1 MYDQPTDLSQRMFLS
16 WVEIFEAEAMNST
29 AVWALC
35 SVIGIG
41 ALLTGFAAP
50 SSAQSSEGCA
60 VTLGGMANI
69 EAGDGFLTLAS
80 DAACGDASANVVVE
94 QPEAPKL
101 STNLNASSEPS
112 VDLVMP
118 TPTPVSPSVATP
130 SLMPVEEPVDPVS
143 TTPAM
148 PTTRDMVA
156 QFVSILKAGD
166 AVSVPDVLVG
176 VQNATLSDEVDAYLD
191 LLAQAMLD
199 VGGDFVVN
207 GYASIDGDAD
217 VNERYSWLRAQVV
230 GEALSLKGIAV
241 DSLYIKGHGETTTF
255 GSTTKDNRRVTVAVF
270 NGG

>member
-1 MYDQPTDLSQRMFLS
+1 
-16 WVEIFEAEAMNST
+16 MNST

-50 SSAQSSEGCA
+50 SSAQRSDDCA

-80 DAACGDASANVVVE
+80 DTACADASVDIQVE
-94 QPEAPKL
+94 QPEAPTL
-101 STNLNASSEPS
+101 STSLNAPSEPS

-118 TPTPVSPSVATP
+118 TPAPVSSSVATP
-130 SLMPVEEPVDPVS
+130 SLMPVEEPAEPVS

-148 PTTRDMVA
+148 PTARDMVT
-156 QFVSILKAGD
+156 QFVSILEAGD

-191 LLAQAMLD
+191 LLAQALLD
-199 VGGDFVVN
+199 VGGDFIVN
-207 GYASIDGDAD
+207 GYASVDGDAE

-241 DSLYIKGHGETTTF
+241 DRLYIKGHGETTAF
-255 GSTTKDNRRVTVAVF
+255 GRTAADNRRVTVAVF

>member
-1 MYDQPTDLSQRMFLS
+1 
-16 WVEIFEAEAMNST
+16 MNST

-50 SSAQSSEGCA
+50 SSAQSSDDCA

-80 DAACGDASANVVVE
+80 DTACADASVDIQVE
-94 QPEAPKL
+94 QPEAPTL
-101 STNLNASSEPS
+101 STSLNAPSEPS

-118 TPTPVSPSVATP
+118 TPAPVSSSVATP
-130 SLMPVEEPVDPVS
+130 SLMPVEEPAEPVS

-148 PTTRDMVA
+148 PTARDMVT
-156 QFVSILKAGD
+156 QFVSILEAGD
-166 AVSVPDVLVG
+166 AVSVSDVLVG

-191 LLAQAMLD
+191 LLAQALLD
-199 VGGDFVVN
+199 VGGDFIVN
-207 GYASIDGDAD
+207 GYASVDGDAE

-241 DSLYIKGHGETTTF
+241 DRLYIKGHGETAAF
-255 GSTTKDNRRVTVAVF
+255 GRTAADNRRVTVAVF

>member
-1 MYDQPTDLSQRMFLS
+1 
-16 WVEIFEAEAMNST
+16 MNST

-50 SSAQSSEGCA
+50 SSAQSSDDCA

-69 EAGDGFLTLAS
+69 EAGDGFLTLTS
-80 DAACGDASANVVVE
+80 DTACADASADIQVE
-94 QPEAPKL
+94 QSEAPTL
-101 STNLNASSEPS
+101 STNLNAPSEPS

-118 TPTPVSPSVATP
+118 TPAPVSSSVATP
-130 SLMPVEEPVDPVS
+130 SVMPVEEPAEPVS

-148 PTTRDMVA
+148 PTARDMVA
-156 QFVSILKAGD
+156 QFVSILEAGD

-191 LLAQAMLD
+191 LLAQALLD

-207 GYASIDGDAD
+207 GYASVDGDAE

-230 GEALSLKGIAV
+230 GEALSLKGIDV
-241 DSLYIKGHGETTTF
+241 DRLYIKGHGETAAF
-255 GSTTKDNRRVTVAVF
+255 GRAAADNRRVTVAIF

>member
-1 MYDQPTDLSQRMFLS
+1 
-16 WVEIFEAEAMNST
+16 MNST

-50 SSAQSSEGCA
+50 SSAQGSEGCA

-80 DAACGDASANVVVE
+80 DTACADTSPDIQVE
-94 QPEAPKL
+94 QPKAPTL
-101 STNLNASSEPS
+101 STNLNAPSEPA

-118 TPTPVSPSVATP
+118 TPAPVSPSVATP
-130 SLMPVEEPVDPVS
+130 SVMPVEQPAEPVS

-148 PTTRDMVA
+148 PTARDMVA
-156 QFVSILKAGD
+156 QFVSILEAGD
-166 AVSVPDVLVG
+166 GVSVPDVLVG
-176 VQNATLSDEVDAYLD
+176 VENAALSDEVDAYLD
-191 LLAQAMLD
+191 LLAQALLAVD
-199 VGGDFVVN
+199 GDFVVN
-207 GYASIDGDAD
+207 GYASVDGDAE

-241 DSLYIKGHGETTTF
+241 DRLYIKGHGETTAF
-255 GSTTKDNRRVTVAVF
+255 GSSAADNRRVTVAVF

>member
-1 MYDQPTDLSQRMFLS
+1 
-16 WVEIFEAEAMNST
+16 MNST

-50 SSAQSSEGCA
+50 SSAQGSEGCA

-80 DAACGDASANVVVE
+80 DTACADTSADIQVE
-94 QPEAPKL
+94 QPEAPTL
-101 STNLNASSEPS
+101 STNLNASAEPS

-118 TPTPVSPSVATP
+118 TPAPVSPSVATP
-130 SLMPVEEPVDPVS
+130 SVMPVEEPAEPVS

-148 PTTRDMVA
+148 PTARDMVA
-156 QFVSILKAGD
+156 QFVSILEAGD
-166 AVSVPDVLVG
+166 GVSVPDVLVG
-176 VQNATLSDEVDAYLD
+176 VENAALSDEVDAYLD
-191 LLAQAMLD
+191 LLAQALLA

-207 GYASIDGDAD
+207 GYASVDGDAE

-241 DSLYIKGHGETTTF
+241 DRLYIKGHGETTAF
-255 GSTTKDNRRVTVAVF
+255 GRTAADNRRVTVAVF

>member
-1 MYDQPTDLSQRMFLS
+1 
-16 WVEIFEAEAMNST
+16 MNST

-50 SSAQSSEGCA
+50 SSAQSSDDCA

-80 DAACGDASANVVVE
+80 DTACADASVDIQVE
-94 QPEAPKL
+94 QPEAPTL
-101 STNLNASSEPS
+101 STSLNAPSEPS

-118 TPTPVSPSVATP
+118 TPAPVSSSVATP
-130 SLMPVEEPVDPVS
+130 SLMPVEEPAEPVS

-148 PTTRDMVA
+148 PTARDMVT
-156 QFVSILKAGD
+156 QFVSILEAGD

-191 LLAQAMLD
+191 LLAQALLD
-199 VGGDFVVN
+199 VGGDFIVN
-207 GYASIDGDAD
+207 GYASVDGDAE

-241 DSLYIKGHGETTTF
+241 DRLYIKGHGETAAF
-255 GSTTKDNRRVTVAVF
+255 GRTAADNRRVTVAVF

>member
-1 MYDQPTDLSQRMFLS
+1 
-16 WVEIFEAEAMNST
+16 MNST

-50 SSAQSSEGCA
+50 SSAQSSDECA

-80 DAACGDASANVVVE
+80 DTACADASVDIQVE
-94 QPEAPKL
+94 QPEAPTL
-101 STNLNASSEPS
+101 STSLNAPSEPS

-118 TPTPVSPSVATP
+118 TPAPVSSSVATP
-130 SLMPVEEPVDPVS
+130 SLMPVEEPAEPVS

-148 PTTRDMVA
+148 PTARDMVT
-156 QFVSILKAGD
+156 QFVSILEAGD

-191 LLAQAMLD
+191 LLAQALLD
-199 VGGDFVVN
+199 VGGDFIVN
-207 GYASIDGDAD
+207 GYASVDGDAE

-241 DSLYIKGHGETTTF
+241 DRLYIKGHGETTAF
-255 GSTTKDNRRVTVAVF
+255 GRTAADNRRVTVAVF

>member
-1 MYDQPTDLSQRMFLS
+1 
-16 WVEIFEAEAMNST
+16 MNST

-50 SSAQSSEGCA
+50 SSAQGSEGCA

-69 EAGDGFLTLAS
+69 EAGDGFLTLSS
-80 DAACGDASANVVVE
+80 DTACADTSADIQVE
-94 QPEAPKL
+94 QPKAPTL
-101 STNLNASSEPS
+101 STNLNQPSEPA

-118 TPTPVSPSVATP
+118 TPAPASPSVATP
-130 SLMPVEEPVDPVS
+130 SVMAVEESTEPVS
-143 TTPAM
+143 TASATPTM

-176 VQNATLSDEVDAYLD
+176 VENAALSDEVDAYLD
-191 LLAQAMLD
+191 LLAQALLA

-207 GYASIDGDAD
+207 GYASVDGDAE

-241 DSLYIKGHGETTTF
+241 DRLYIKGHGETTVF
-255 GSTTKDNRRVTVAVF
+255 GRTAADNRRVTVAVF

>member
-1 MYDQPTDLSQRMFLS
+1 
-16 WVEIFEAEAMNST
+16 MNST

-50 SSAQSSEGCA
+50 SSAQSSDECA

-80 DAACGDASANVVVE
+80 DTACADASAGILVE
-94 QPEAPKL
+94 QPEAPTL
-101 STNLNASSEPS
+101 STNLNAPSEPS

-118 TPTPVSPSVATP
+118 TPAPVSSSVATP
-130 SLMPVEEPVDPVS
+130 SVMPVEEPAEPVS

-148 PTTRDMVA
+148 PTARDMVA
-156 QFVSILKAGD
+156 QFVSILEAGD

-191 LLAQAMLD
+191 LLAQALLD

-207 GYASIDGDAD
+207 GYASVDGDAE

-230 GEALSLKGIAV
+230 GEALSLKGIDV
-241 DSLYIKGHGETTTF
+241 DHLYIKGHGETTAF
-255 GSTTKDNRRVTVAVF
+255 GRTAADNRRVTVAVF

>member
-1 MYDQPTDLSQRMFLS
+1 
-16 WVEIFEAEAMNST
+16 MNST

-50 SSAQSSEGCA
+50 SSAQSSDECA

-80 DAACGDASANVVVE
+80 DTACADASADIQVE
-94 QPEAPKL
+94 QPEAPTL
-101 STNLNASSEPS
+101 STNLNAPSEPS

-118 TPTPVSPSVATP
+118 TPAPVSSSVATP
-130 SLMPVEEPVDPVS
+130 SVMPVEEPAEHVS

-148 PTTRDMVA
+148 PTARDMVA
-156 QFVSILKAGD
+156 QFVSILEAGD

-191 LLAQAMLD
+191 LLAQALLD

-207 GYASIDGDAD
+207 GYASVDGDAE

-230 GEALSLKGIAV
+230 GEALSLKGIDV
-241 DSLYIKGHGETTTF
+241 DRLYIKGHGETAAF
-255 GSTTKDNRRVTVAVF
+255 GRAAADNRRVTVAVF